1 MVLPEKN
8 WTPLLLSLHNFRL
21 SGGCEILHASWE
33 WAQRPDATAYTGI
46 RTSADPR
53 PVLQLLELT
62 KAGVPRK
69 AAGLRL
75 TVMFVAVLRST
86 EKSVTFQKGYRMD
99 QHPSARSCSSRGAA
113 PSCESVSGEPPMNLY
128 IHSTTGTRFE
138 LSLPAEET
146 VEGLKR
152 RLSQRLKVP
161 KERLALLHK
170 ETRLSSGKLQDLGIT
185 DGSKLTLVPTVEAG
199 LMSQA
204 SRPEQSVMQAL
215 ESLTE
220 TQVSD
225 FLSGRSPL
233 TLALRVGDH
242 MMFVQLQLAAQ
253 HSGGPQLQHRHLIS
267 RGSSEGTTGQSHP
280 ASGSASGMARVSH
293 NPHPHHPHPHHPN
306 TTLPS
311 NPAAFLPS
319 PSIPSVPPMYP
330 TSASGHCS
338 PPPHPSQL
346 PGSFLHSQQ
355 PSSACPTSPSS
366 PSPAAP
372 CPELTTG
379 PYLAQANC
387 PAKTSGNCNTPS
399 RSRKPGAI
407 IESFVN
413 HAPGVFSGT
422 FSGTLHPNCQDSTG
436 RPRRDI
442 GTILQI
448 LNDLLSATR
457 HYQGMPPSLT
467 QLRYQTQCTSPS
479 SPTPSPPPSPPY
491 TPGLSS
497 LPTTVPSEPQ
507 PTLHPL
513 VQCQSQIRMC
523 KPPGKEWGWTT
534 LLPRGKRQRARAREI
549 TKRDST
555 HRRVAAPVGMHR
567 RADRLQGDRLRQT
580 ENRATRCKVERLQ
593 LLMQQK
599 RLRRKARRDS
609 RAPYHWLP
617 NRKAGRSN
625 SNSSMSSEGSLDLDF
640 EDSVWK
646 PDVKAD
652 MKSEFIMA

>member
-1 MVLPEKN
+1 MPKLGNLVEDSE
-8 WTPLLLSLHNFRL
+8 TLSRNF
-21 SGGCEILHASWE
+21 EVF
-33 WAQRPDATAYTGI
+33 ATI
-46 RTSADPR
+46 I
-53 PVLQLLELT
+53 
-62 KAGVPRK
+62 
-69 AAGLRL
+69 
-75 TVMFVAVLRST
+75 
-86 EKSVTFQKGYRMD
+86 GYRMD

-138 LSLPAEET
+138 ISLPAEET

-199 LMSQA
+199 LM
-204 SRPEQSVMQAL
+204 
-215 ESLTE
+215 
-220 TQVSD
+220 VSD

-267 RGSSEGTTGQSHP
+267 RGSSEGTTGQSHA

-293 NPHPHHPHPHHPN
+293 NPHPHHPHPHPHHPN
-306 TTLPS
+306 TALPS
-311 NPAAFLPS
+311 NPAAFPPS

-366 PSPAAP
+366 PSPAAS
-372 CPELTTG
+372 CPE
-379 PYLAQANC
+379 ANC

-457 HYQGMPPSLT
+457 HYQGMPLSLT
-467 QLRYQTQCTSPS
+467 QLRYQTQCNSPS
-479 SPTPSPPPSPPY
+479 SPTPSPSPPPSPPH
-491 TPGLSS
+491 TPRLSS
-497 LPTTVPSEPQ
+497 LPTIVPPEAQ

-523 KPPGKEWGWTT
+523 KPP
-534 LLPRGKRQRARAREI
+534 
-549 TKRDST
+549 
-555 HRRVAAPVGMHR
+555 
-567 RADRLQGDRLRQT
+567 GDRLRQT

-609 RAPYHWLP
+609 RGPYHWLP

>member
-1 MVLPEKN
+1 MPKLAGPGKESK
-8 WTPLLLSLHNFRL
+8 TLSRGLKVF
-21 SGGCEILHASWE
+21 
-33 WAQRPDATAYTGI
+33 ATI
-46 RTSADPR
+46 I
-53 PVLQLLELT
+53 
-62 KAGVPRK
+62 
-69 AAGLRL
+69 
-75 TVMFVAVLRST
+75 
-86 EKSVTFQKGYRMD
+86 GYRMD
-99 QHPSARSCSSRGAA
+99 QHPSARSCTSRGA
-113 PSCESVSGEPPMNLY
+113 PSCEAVPSEPSMNLY

-138 LSLPAEET
+138 LSLPLEET

-170 ETRLSSGKLQDLGIT
+170 ETRLSTGKLQDLGIT

-253 HSGGPQLQHRHLIS
+253 HSGGQQLQHRHLIS
-267 RGSSEGTTGQSHP
+267 RGGADATVGQSHGGSG
-280 ASGSASGMARVSH
+280 ASSSSSGGLPRTS
-293 NPHPHHPHPHHPN
+293 HHPHPHLHPHPHPHPHSHAHSH
-306 TTLPS
+306 LLHPH
-311 NPAAFLPS
+311 PAPPS
-319 PSIPSVPPMYP
+319 PPAFTPSTSMQSPASMYP
-330 TSASGHCS
+330 HGPHQASTGHCS
-338 PPPHPSQL
+338 PQPQAQLQARSSPLPPSLLRSHQA
-346 PGSFLHSQQ
+346 
-355 PSSACPTSPSS
+355 SSACSSPTTPTPTSPIPSPSS
-366 PSPAAP
+366 SPAAP
-372 CPELTTG
+372 CAE
-379 PYLAQANC
+379 ANC
-387 PAKTSGNCNTPS
+387 TAKSPSGSSSVPSS

-442 GTILQI
+442 STILQI

-467 QLRYQTQCTSPS
+467 QLRYQTQCSGAPASSPS
-479 SPTPSPPPSPPY
+479 SPPASPSAASPAPALSA
-491 TPGLSS
+491 TSVPASSSSSSQAGLHHHHHHHHHH
-497 LPTTVPSEPQ
+497 
-507 PTLHPL
+507 HPL

-523 KPPGKEWGWTT
+523 KSPGE
-534 LLPRGKRQRARAREI
+534 R
-549 TKRDST
+549 
-555 HRRVAAPVGMHR
+555 M
-567 RADRLQGDRLRQT
+567 RQT

-609 RAPYHWLP
+609 RAPYQWLP

-652 MKSEFIMA
+652 MKTEYVMA

>member
-1 MVLPEKN
+1 MPKLGKRVGKSQALSRSFKVL
-8 WTPLLLSLHNFRL
+8 
-21 SGGCEILHASWE
+21 
-33 WAQRPDATAYTGI
+33 ATI
-46 RTSADPR
+46 I
-53 PVLQLLELT
+53 
-62 KAGVPRK
+62 
-69 AAGLRL
+69 
-75 TVMFVAVLRST
+75 
-86 EKSVTFQKGYRMD
+86 GYRMD
-99 QHPSARSCSSRGAA
+99 QHPSARSCTSRGAQ
-113 PSCESVSGEPPMNLY
+113 SCEAIPSEPSMNLY

-138 LSLPAEET
+138 LSLPVEET

-170 ETRLSSGKLQDLGIT
+170 ETRLSSGKLQDLGIS

-242 MMFVQLQLAAQ
+242 MMFVQLQLASQQAGGQPTQ
-253 HSGGPQLQHRHLIS
+253 HRQVVTRGGAEGLTGQPTGPSGG
-267 RGSSEGTTGQSHP
+267 SSGGHHP
-280 ASGSASGMARVSH
+280 RVPAPH
-293 NPHPHHPHPHHPN
+293 HHTRPHPGPHLSQPHPVPG
-306 TTLPS
+306 PS
-311 NPAAFLPS
+311 TSSAAFPPTLS
-319 PSIPSVPPMYP
+319 HQHFPPMYTP
-330 TSASGHCS
+330 PSSSNHCTSPLPAPRPAQLPASLFSRTQQTSPGRPGPSSSAQSPTTAVPCPEASCSAKSPSNGTSASAR
-338 PPPHPSQL
+338 
-346 PGSFLHSQQ
+346 
-355 PSSACPTSPSS
+355 SS
-366 PSPAAP
+366 
-372 CPELTTG
+372 
-379 PYLAQANC
+379 
-387 PAKTSGNCNTPS
+387 
-399 RSRKPGAI
+399 SRKPGAI

-422 FSGTLHPNCQDSTG
+422 FSGTLHPNCQDSAG

-457 HYQGMPPSLT
+457 HYQGVPPSLT
-467 QLRYQTQCTSPS
+467 QLRYQTQCGSPS
-479 SPTPSPPPSPPY
+479 PASPSPSPPPSPPA
-491 TPGLSS
+491 TTAGIAGLSAKATS
-497 LPTTVPSEPQ
+497 VPASSPIL

-523 KPPGKEWGWTT
+523 KP
-534 LLPRGKRQRARAREI
+534 
-549 TKRDST
+549 
-555 HRRVAAPVGMHR
+555 H
-567 RADRLQGDRLRQT
+567 GDRVRQT

-625 SNSSMSSEGSLDLDF
+625 SNSSMSSEGSMDLDF
-640 EDSVWK
+640 DDSVWK

-652 MKSEFIMA
+652 MKSEYVMA

>member
-1 MVLPEKN
+1 
-8 WTPLLLSLHNFRL
+8 
-21 SGGCEILHASWE
+21 
-33 WAQRPDATAYTGI
+33 
-46 RTSADPR
+46 
-53 PVLQLLELT
+53 
-62 KAGVPRK
+62 
-69 AAGLRL
+69 
-75 TVMFVAVLRST
+75 
-86 EKSVTFQKGYRMD
+86 MD
-99 QHPSARSCSSRGAA
+99 QHPSARSCTSRGTS
-113 PSCESVSGEPPMNLY
+113 SCEAVPAEPSMNLY

-138 LSLPAEET
+138 LSLPQEET

-170 ETRLSSGKLQDLGIT
+170 ETRLSSGKLQDLGIS

-220 TQVSD
+220 TQVRND

-253 HSGGPQLQHRHLIS
+253 QSGGPQLQHRHLIS
-267 RGSSEGTTGQSHP
+267 RGNTEAATGQPTVQPTVQPSRVPHIHP
-280 ASGSASGMARVSH
+280 LS
-293 NPHPHHPHPHHPN
+293 PHHHPQQPHNHPMESVFHKHSH
-306 TTLPS
+306 LIFVS
-311 NPAAFLPS
+311 IVFLLQ
-319 PSIPSVPPMYP
+319 
-330 TSASGHCS
+330 ANCS
-338 PPPHPSQL
+338 TNS
-346 PGSFLHSQQ
+346 PGSG
-355 PSSACPTSPSS
+355 SS
-366 PSPAAP
+366 PSA
-372 CPELTTG
+372 
-379 PYLAQANC
+379 
-387 PAKTSGNCNTPS
+387 

-422 FSGTLHPNCQDSTG
+422 FSGTLHPNCQDSNG

-467 QLRYQTQCTSPS
+467 QLRYQTQCGSPTSPS
-479 SPTPSPPPSPPY
+479 PSPPPSPP
-491 TPGLSS
+491 
-497 LPTTVPSEPQ
+497 V
-507 PTLHPL
+507 
-513 VQCQSQIRMC
+513 CQSQIRMC
-523 KPPGKEWGWTT
+523 KPPG
-534 LLPRGKRQRARAREI
+534 
-549 TKRDST
+549 
-555 HRRVAAPVGMHR
+555 
-567 RADRLQGDRLRQT
+567 DRIRQT

-599 RLRRKARRDS
+599 RLRRKARRDQ
-609 RAPYHWLP
+609 RGPYQWLP

-640 EDSVWK
+640 DDSVWK

-652 MKSEFIMA
+652 LKSEYVMA

>member
-1 MVLPEKN
+1 MPKLGERIEKQQ
-8 WTPLLLSLHNFRL
+8 TIARSFTVF
-21 SGGCEILHASWE
+21 
-33 WAQRPDATAYTGI
+33 ATI
-46 RTSADPR
+46 I
-53 PVLQLLELT
+53 
-62 KAGVPRK
+62 
-69 AAGLRL
+69 
-75 TVMFVAVLRST
+75 
-86 EKSVTFQKGYRMD
+86 GYRMD
-99 QHPSARSCSSRGAA
+99 QHPSARSCTSRGAS
-113 PSCESVSGEPPMNLY
+113 SCEAVPTEPSMNLY

-138 LSLPAEET
+138 LSLPQEET

-170 ETRLSSGKLQDLGIT
+170 ETRLSSGKLQDLGIS

-253 HSGGPQLQHRHLIS
+253 QSGGPQLQHRHVIT
-267 RGSSEGTTGQSHP
+267 RGSGDSSVAQPTGQP
-280 ASGSASGMARVSH
+280 RV
-293 NPHPHHPHPHHPN
+293 PHPHPHHHPQHPHS
-306 TTLPS
+306 PS
-311 NPAAFLPS
+311 SHVSPPHPSSTPS
-319 PSIPSVPPMYP
+319 PVPLSFPMSSTHHQPLPPMYHQ
-330 TSASGHCS
+330 SASSAHCS
-338 PPPHPSQL
+338 PPTPPPPPHSPRPSHMPASL
-346 PGSFLHSQQ
+346 FRSPAHHHHHHHYYHQ
-355 PSSACPTSPSS
+355 PSSSQSGHSMSQPSPVAPVLCPEANCSSTTSPNSGSS
-366 PSPAAP
+366 S
-372 CPELTTG
+372 
-379 PYLAQANC
+379 
-387 PAKTSGNCNTPS
+387 SS

-442 GTILQI
+442 STILQI

-467 QLRYQTQCTSPS
+467 QLRYQTQCG
-479 SPTPSPPPSPPY
+479 SPTSPSPPPSPPV
-491 TPGLSS
+491 TGMAELAAKATS
-497 LPTTVPSEPQ
+497 VPSCSRSSP
-507 PTLHPL
+507 PPALHPL
-513 VQCQSQIRMC
+513 VQCQSEIHMC
-523 KPPGKEWGWTT
+523 KPP
-534 LLPRGKRQRARAREI
+534 
-549 TKRDST
+549 
-555 HRRVAAPVGMHR
+555 
-567 RADRLQGDRLRQT
+567 GDRLRQT

-599 RLRRKARRDS
+599 RLRRKARRDQ
-609 RAPYHWLP
+609 RGPYHWLP
-617 NRKAGRSN
+617 NRKSGRSN

-652 MKSEFIMA
+652 LKSEFVMA

>member
-1 MVLPEKN
+1 MPKLGEQTGKQQTLARSFTV
-8 WTPLLLSLHNFRL
+8 F
-21 SGGCEILHASWE
+21 
-33 WAQRPDATAYTGI
+33 ATI
-46 RTSADPR
+46 I
-53 PVLQLLELT
+53 
-62 KAGVPRK
+62 
-69 AAGLRL
+69 
-75 TVMFVAVLRST
+75 
-86 EKSVTFQKGYRMD
+86 GYRMD
-99 QHPSARSCSSRGAA
+99 QHPSARSCTSRGAS
-113 PSCESVSGEPPMNLY
+113 SCEAVPTEPSMNLY

-138 LSLPAEET
+138 LSLPLEET

-152 RLSQRLKVP
+152 RLSQKLKVP

-170 ETRLSSGKLQDLGIT
+170 ETRLSSGKLQDLGIS

-253 HSGGPQLQHRHLIS
+253 QSGGPQLQHRHVIT
-267 RGSSEGTTGQSHP
+267 RGNADTPVGQPTGQPRVPHPHPHSHH
-280 ASGSASGMARVSH
+280 SH
-293 NPHPHHPHPHHPN
+293 HHPHHPHSHPSPHLSQPQLVPSSPSSPGSPSFP
-306 TTLPS
+306 LPS
-311 NPAAFLPS
+311 LHHQPL
-319 PSIPSVPPMYP
+319 PPMYHQSP
-330 TSASGHCS
+330 SPAHCS
-338 PPPHPSQL
+338 PPTPPPQAHSPRPAHM
-346 PGSFLHSQQ
+346 PGGLFRSPAHHHHHHHHYHQ
-355 PSSACPTSPSS
+355 PSSGQPSQDIGQASPVAPVLCPEANCSPNSPSS
-366 PSPAAP
+366 GSSPS
-372 CPELTTG
+372 T
-379 PYLAQANC
+379 
-387 PAKTSGNCNTPS
+387 

-422 FSGTLHPNCQDSTG
+422 FSGTLHPNCQDSNG

-467 QLRYQTQCTSPS
+467 QLRYQTQCG
-479 SPTPSPPPSPPY
+479 SPTSSSPSPPPSPPVVGM
-491 TPGLSS
+491 TGLSAKATS
-497 LPTTVPSEPQ
+497 VPAGSPSSPA

-523 KPPGKEWGWTT
+523 KPP
-534 LLPRGKRQRARAREI
+534 
-549 TKRDST
+549 
-555 HRRVAAPVGMHR
+555 
-567 RADRLQGDRLRQT
+567 GDRLRQT

-599 RLRRKARRDS
+599 RLRRKARRDQ
-609 RAPYHWLP
+609 RAPYQWLP

-640 EDSVWK
+640 DDSVWK

-652 MKSEFIMA
+652 LKSEFVMA